1 VMEEIVWD
9 FYKGKLDVL
18 ICTTIIESGVDIP
31 NANTLIV
38 EDSHRYGLAQLYQ
51 LRGRVGRSEKR
62 AFAYFLYP
70 KHVSKKAL
78 ERLKVIKETVGPGS
92 GFEIAMKDM
101 EMRGIGSI
109 LGFEQHGNMNSIG
122 LKLYSEILESSI
134 RKAKGEVKETEKFL
148 IDTEIE
154 GVPGHLVI
162 PESYVEN
169 PIERMRLYRRM
180 AMATSVEELE
190 DLLNE
195 VEDRFGNP
203 PEEVLS
209 LFDYFKLRILG
220 WLRGIKKI
228 VFEDGGIVFVL
239 KENLDLHLKGKYIY
253 NKEKRTVVLY
263 TDDDPLT
270 TALAV
275 LKE

>member
-1 VMEEIVWD
+1 
-9 FYKGKLDVL
+9 
-18 ICTTIIESGVDIP
+18 
-31 NANTLIV
+31 
-38 EDSHRYGLAQLYQ
+38 
-51 LRGRVGRSEKR
+51 
-62 AFAYFLYP
+62 
-70 KHVSKKAL
+70 
-78 ERLKVIKETVGPGS
+78 
-92 GFEIAMKDM
+92 
-101 EMRGIGSI
+101 
-109 LGFEQHGNMNSIG
+109 
-122 LKLYSEILESSI
+122 
-134 RKAKGEVKETEKFL
+134 
-148 IDTEIE
+148 
-154 GVPGHLVI
+154 
-162 PESYVEN
+162 
-169 PIERMRLYRRM
+169 M